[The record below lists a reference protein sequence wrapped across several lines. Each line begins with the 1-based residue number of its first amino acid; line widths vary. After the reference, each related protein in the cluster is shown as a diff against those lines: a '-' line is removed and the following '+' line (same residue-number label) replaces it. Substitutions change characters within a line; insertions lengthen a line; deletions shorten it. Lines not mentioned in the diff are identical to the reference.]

1 VTKSTIGVTLKNP
14 RSDDDVKFSERCAE
28 CLGRLVRAT
37 LVPRPLPFSAPPPPR
52 FAADVKFCERRAEC
66 RAGSVFETF
75 APRPLPFVAPS
86 HAHVNTPNTNNRA
99 RSVLLFARFVVV
111 VKKFLDAIVVMLD
124 ARAFFCLLRP
134 PLCFFVFVFLF
145 FCFSFV
151 FEKESKKNGSREL
164 VSYSSFARDDH
175 TCSKARNEKFVAS
188 FGVVFFFR
196 SAPVASRLF
205 LFSFPSSLCLLLLCL
220 LVPLLQ
226 PSTAASINNDD

>member
-1 VTKSTIGVTLKNP
+1 MCPALWSRAEEFFFFSSTQARFPPFGKLLFFFQP
-14 RSDDDVKFSERCAE
+14 RSSSSLCASL
-28 CLGRLVRAT
+28 CS
-37 LVPRPLPFSAPPPPR
+37 F
-52 FAADVKFCERRAEC
+52 
-66 RAGSVFETF
+66 
-75 APRPLPFVAPS
+75 
-86 HAHVNTPNTNNRA
+86 
-99 RSVLLFARFVVV
+99 
-111 VKKFLDAIVVMLD
+111 FL
-124 ARAFFCLLRP
+124 FFCLLRP
-134 PLCFFVFVFLF
+134 PLCFFVFCFSV
-145 FCFSFV
+145 FSFV
-151 FEKESKKNGSREL
+151 FEKESKKNASREL

>member
-1 VTKSTIGVTLKNP
+1 MCPALWSRAEEFFFFSSTQARFPPFGKLLFF
-14 RSDDDVKFSERCAE
+14 FS
-28 CLGRLVRAT
+28 AT
-37 LVPRPLPFSAPPPPR
+37 LLF
-52 FAADVKFCERRAEC
+52 FA
-66 RAGSVFETF
+66 
-75 APRPLPFVAPS
+75 
-86 HAHVNTPNTNNRA
+86 
-99 RSVLLFARFVVV
+99 
-111 VKKFLDAIVVMLD
+111 
-124 ARAFFCLLRP
+124 
-134 PLCFFVFVFLF
+134 LCFSLFFFLVFLSSSPAPLF
-145 FCFSFV
+145 FCFCFSVFSFV
-151 FEKESKKNGSREL
+151 FEKEEEKKKNASREL